1 MPYRKLTDE
10 QRQRV
15 IDRKRHHDRLLAA
28 GEYKKARRCGIKV
41 IAYEAGIHP
50 SMIYKYMKNA

>member
-1 MPYRKLTDE
+1 MSNIKMINTATNENLGIIEGFDKKK
-10 QRQRV
+10 
-15 IDRKRHHDRLLAA
+15 IKS
-28 GEYKKARRCGIKV
+28 EYKKARRCGIKV